1 MKNIV
6 IKGVAA
12 LLLPIAAQAQQTT
25 LAGWTFSQFLGQGAP
40 SVNGQN
46 FESVDSIVATYR
58 GNINPVSAQV
68 DGIIVGQ
75 QSGTGYTD
83 PTIGTW
89 SFSSFNINDG
99 VDVIADSAG
108 VNTLNA
114 TNSTTLDGKQMHLTD
129 SQGMMLTFNGKNKL
143 WSIQV
148 NNTAGYTNASGADF
162 TFAARGNGGNA
173 TVEWLFDSTV
183 FATTTVTSGSFESYQ
198 TELPVGFYGNGQIQG
213 RLTAGS
219 AGTVSFDNVQVN
231 ASAVPEPSSFA
242 AIAGIAGLAL
252 ASSRRRR
259 SSS

>member
-1 MKNIV
+1 M

-12 LLLPIAAQAQQTT
+12 LLLPLAAQAQETT

-40 SVNGQN
+40 SVNAQT
-46 FESVDSIVATYR
+46 FDSVDSIVATYR

-68 DGIIVGQ
+68 DGIIVGS

-89 SFSSFNINDG
+89 SFSAFNINDG
-99 VDVIADSAG
+99 VDVIADSVG

-143 WSIQV
+143 WTIQV
-148 NNTAGYTNASGADF
+148 NNTAGYYQASGADF
-162 TFAARGNGGNA
+162 TFAARGNAGPA
-173 TVEWLFDSTV
+173 TVEWLFNNTV
-183 FATTTVTSGSFESYQ
+183 FATTTVSAGSFESYQ

-213 RLTAGS
+213 RLTADS
-219 AGTVSFDNVQVN
+219 VGTVSFDNVQIN
-231 ASAVPEPSSFA
+231 ASAIPEPSSLA
-242 AIAGIAGLAL
+242 AIAGIAGLFL
-252 ASSRRRR
+252 ATGRRRR
-259 SSS
+259 SAN